1 MSRIQPPAFASEIFD
16 LTMKGLEAGLKP
28 QDLKYRGERTR
39 LVIGDR
45 NVVRE
50 FVTVNPGTGGGG
62 GLTRI
67 GSDNLFMVYA
77 HVAHDCLV
85 GHHTIFA
92 NGATLAGHVEV
103 GDWATIGA
111 FSGVHQFCRVGTH
124 SFVGGYTVVTK
135 DVLPY
140 SKTVGNRACIY
151 GVNSLGLT
159 RRGFDPER
167 MARYDRRKIAHLLQD
182 PGIVRNRQKV
192 NAAIGN
198 ARAFLEFQER
208 GASFGDF
215 LWGFVG
221 GAPKQYRR
229 RAVRD
234 LPARSRESDAM
245 SAALVQRGF
254 RFVGPTIC
262 YAFMQ
267 AVGMV
272 NDHLVTC
279 FRHAEVERLSRAAR

>member
-1 MSRIQPPAFASEIFD
+1 MIRRCWAGDDDPLMLAYHDAEWGVPLRGDRDLFAKLVLDGFQAGLSWRVILHKRARF
-16 LTMKGLEAGLKP
+16 LEAF
-28 QDLKYRGERTR
+28 D
-39 LVIGDR
+39 
-45 NVVRE
+45 
-50 FVTVNPGTGGGG
+50 
-62 GLTRI
+62 
-67 GSDNLFMVYA
+67 
-77 HVAHDCLV
+77 
-85 GHHTIFA
+85 
-92 NGATLAGHVEV
+92 
-103 GDWATIGA
+103 
-111 FSGVHQFCRVGTH
+111 
-124 SFVGGYTVVTK
+124 
-135 DVLPY
+135 
-140 SKTVGNRACIY
+140 
-151 GVNSLGLT
+151 
-159 RRGFDPER
+159 GFDPER
-167 MARYDRRKIAHLLQD
+167 MARYDRRKIAQLLQD

-198 ARAFLEFQER
+198 ARAFLKFQEG